1 MNERVAGLLK
11 KIRDICFSSRLAF
24 VVSAFIF
31 VILLASTIVSSR
43 ISSDAV
49 IKEMM
54 IRSDEI
60 LSHIMEKVES
70 SMDEMDAI
78 WISFLR
84 IHINTAE
91 PELTITD
98 DYERCCF
105 YKSTAGLF
113 EAHPYVVS
121 VYIYYGDGEKVYYQT
136 RTSSGIADRKSFP
149 DNAVYEE
156 FEKKR
161 QVVRRIGSA
170 GRCYSRRFPDEGGKR
185 KGNLL
190 YPETAAGQFYHKKYG
205 NHEYFTR
212 TNHSRCCRK
221 YSSNRMFDN
230 S

>member
-11 KIRDICFSSRLAF
+11 KIRDICFSSRLVF

-156 FEKKR
+156 FEKKDR
-161 QVVRRIGSA
+161 LSGVSAARVAVIPGDSPMKEENGRVISCIRKLPLGS
-170 GRCYSRRFPDEGGKR
+170 F
-185 KGNLL
+185 
-190 YPETAAGQFYHKKYG
+190 TTKYG